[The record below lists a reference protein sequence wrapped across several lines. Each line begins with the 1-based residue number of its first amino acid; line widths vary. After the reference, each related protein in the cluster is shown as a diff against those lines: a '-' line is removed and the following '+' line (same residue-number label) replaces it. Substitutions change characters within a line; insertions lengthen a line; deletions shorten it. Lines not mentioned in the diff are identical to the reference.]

1 MLMSVISS
9 RVRYR
14 VGATL
19 VCAAA
24 AVLSLGSCA
33 PADKTVAN
41 SAYCAQMPDS
51 VGLYVG
57 NPITHLGYPIG
68 TVTGITPSASS
79 VRVDFTVAG
88 NHRPPAD
95 VRAVTRSSSILTDRE
110 LELVGDFGTG
120 AALPAGSCIALENSS
135 TPKSLSE
142 VIGSATNF
150 LNAVTPENS
159 NNVAGVVSGLDQAM
173 HGTGTGINRLLTL
186 SSAVLD
192 SPDQAVGDV
201 GTIVANL
208 TELTATLRD
217 IRDPLK
223 QVLLD
228 AQQTTPDIAKAVVG
242 GNHLF
247 FATTPLIVMV
257 SDLEANLGDETQQT
271 LDALE
276 VFIRKA
282 SAHSSFLANFLKPGP
297 VMINWL
303 INHANNNDL
312 FTIRWR
318 PPLYRIPTRIDGLV
332 VCGAMNASMPGSCA
346 DVNGTPY
353 AVDVALLQYVLNKAA
368 NP

>member
-1 MLMSVISS
+1 MGTALS
-9 RVRYR
+9 RRLR
-14 VGATL
+14 RIGASL
-19 VCAAA
+19 VCG
-24 AVLSLGSCA
+24 VTIVGVVGSCA
-33 PADKTVAN
+33 STDKKAGPT
-41 SAYCAQMPDS
+41 AYCALMPDS

-57 NPITHLGYPIG
+57 NPITHMGYPIG
-68 TVTGITPSASS
+68 TVTAITPSATS

-88 NHRPPAD
+88 EHRPPTD

-110 LELVGDFGTG
+110 LELVGDFGSG
-120 AALPAGSCIALENSS
+120 AALPAGGCIPLERSS

-142 VIGSATNF
+142 VIGSATTF

-159 NNVAGVVSGLDQAM
+159 DNITGVVSGLDQAM
-173 HGTGTGINRLLTL
+173 HGTGAGINRLLTT
-186 SSAVLD
+186 SSSVLD
-192 SPDQAVGDV
+192 SPDQAIGDI
-201 GTIVANL
+201 GTIVTNL
-208 TELTATLRD
+208 AELTTTLRD

-228 AQQTTPDIAKAVVG
+228 AEQTTPDIAKAVAG
-242 GNHLF
+242 GNHLS
-247 FATTPLIVMV
+247 FATTPLIGMV

-276 VFIRKA
+276 VAIRKA
-282 SAHSSFLANFLKPGP
+282 SAHSTFLANFLKPGP
-297 VMINWL
+297 VIINWL
-303 INHANNNDL
+303 MNHANNKAL

-318 PPLYRIPTRIDGLV
+318 PPLYRIPTPIDGLL